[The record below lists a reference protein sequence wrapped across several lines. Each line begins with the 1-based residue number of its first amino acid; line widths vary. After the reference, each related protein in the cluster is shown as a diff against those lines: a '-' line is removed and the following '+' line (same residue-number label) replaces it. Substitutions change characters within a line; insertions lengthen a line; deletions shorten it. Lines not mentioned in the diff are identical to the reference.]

1 MVVLTQVRRPEP
13 RSKDRRRWTAQLR
26 QCGFALP
33 LPFLF
38 YSGPEQMEG
47 VCPHWG
53 GWSAFLSP
61 NSSMLMYTLREKA
74 LPALWTPLGPG

>member
-1 MVVLTQVRRPEP
+1 M
-13 RSKDRRRWTAQLR
+13 DGTAQAVWIR
-26 QCGFALP
+26 PSSAFSLP
-33 LPFLF
+33 E
-38 YSGPEQMEG
+38 GPEQMEG

-74 LPALWTPLGPG
+74 LPALWTLLGPG